1 MSINNLEADMSRNS
15 EFHGRDI
22 ELRGADSSARR
33 RDVLKGGV
41 ALGGMAA
48 TAGMPFWSKLA
59 LAQGEEIVP
68 FTDVPE
74 TFAAPPVVPGGILF
88 QDTRFIDSFYT
99 PVGEFY
105 IVQHYNQPEID
116 EDGYRLRISG
126 MVDRPMEFTLA
137 ELQARAEG

>member
-1 MSINNLEADMSRNS
+1 MSRKI
-15 EFHGRDI
+15 EVHGRHF
-22 ELRGADSSARR
+22 EPAEGDSVARR
-33 RDVLKGGV
+33 RDVLKGGM

-74 TFAAPPVVPGGILF
+74 TFAAPPVVPGGIHF

-99 PVGEFY
+99 PV
-105 IVQHYNQPEID
+105 
-116 EDGYRLRISG
+116 
-126 MVDRPMEFTLA
+126 
-137 ELQARAEG
+137 